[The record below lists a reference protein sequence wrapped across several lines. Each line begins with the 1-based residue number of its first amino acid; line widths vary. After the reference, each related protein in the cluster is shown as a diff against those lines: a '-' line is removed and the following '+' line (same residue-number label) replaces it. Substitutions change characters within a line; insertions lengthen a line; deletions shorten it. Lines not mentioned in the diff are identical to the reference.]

1 MFQGSASVA
10 SGQHIG
16 LMQAAGASVN
26 ATTWFDRTNYFETL
40 PTGGLDLA
48 LWLEA
53 DRMGTPAR
61 RPDPGEPRQPAR
73 GGQGGEAAA
82 VRQRARTGT

>member
-1 MFQGSASVA
+1 
-10 SGQHIG
+10 
-16 LMQAAGASVN
+16 MQAAGASVN

-53 DRMGTPAR
+53 DRMGTLLDALTQ
-61 RPDPGEPRQPAR
+61 DEPRQPAR
-73 GGQGGEAAA
+73 SGQGGEAAA
-82 VRQRARTGT
+82 LRQRARTATS